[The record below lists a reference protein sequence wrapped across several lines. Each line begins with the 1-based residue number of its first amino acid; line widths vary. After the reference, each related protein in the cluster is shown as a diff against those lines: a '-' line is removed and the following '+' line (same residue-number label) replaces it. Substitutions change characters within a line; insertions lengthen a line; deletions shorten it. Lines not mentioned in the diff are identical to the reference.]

1 VVVDLPAAY
10 VGAGQASGHASRQG
24 VTGLPGVL
32 SLVAGHLD
40 VASEGQW
47 RLTLALALDQMPS
60 GSSMVVRDASGRD
73 WYIAPASQA
82 VARSLREAA

>member
-10 VGAGQASGHASRQG
+10 VGIGQASGHACRQG

-32 SLVAGHLD
+32 SPVAGHIE
-40 VASEGQW
+40 VASEGEW

-82 VARSLREAA
+82 VAHSLREAA